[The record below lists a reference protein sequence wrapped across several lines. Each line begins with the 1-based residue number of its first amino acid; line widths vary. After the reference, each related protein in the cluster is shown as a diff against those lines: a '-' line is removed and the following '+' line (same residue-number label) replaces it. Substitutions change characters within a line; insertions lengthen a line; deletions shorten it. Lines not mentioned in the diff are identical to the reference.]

1 LWLGLVST
9 SHPWRSEP
17 PQNRLAVAKLLAR
30 PLFALPGATRS
41 RSRPAQGLWR
51 TLSNILGKT
60 CDSRELTTASMLALS
75 LLLRTFGSVWVARH
89 WGRIVKSLVTR
100 QFGEMRRLVAQ
111 FGLYTI
117 SLAVLNALLKYYI
130 ATLRDQVR
138 EKITKWC
145 HDQYL
150 RKNDMIFY
158 KANKVRAR
166 ARARGRAGD
175 VGRRR

>member
-1 LWLGLVST
+1 
-9 SHPWRSEP
+9 
-17 PQNRLAVAKLLAR
+17 
-30 PLFALPGATRS
+30 
-41 RSRPAQGLWR
+41 
-51 TLSNILGKT
+51 
-60 CDSRELTTASMLALS
+60 MLALS

-100 QFGEMRRLVAQ
+100 KFGEMRRLVAQ

-166 ARARGRAGD
+166 ARAMSAGGAERGRGAGQVGDHKVENCDHQITSD
-175 VGRRR
+175 VEKFSEIFAMVRPASACASARDAGAGRGRGG